1 MNFMKQDII
10 NSLYKEV
17 DKLLD
22 MVKTQQDKI
31 NKLEDELN
39 NKNNQISILKLE
51 LIDLIGKVE
60 HFNDLFSELPL
71 YNNSIDEDNKN
82 EGNKNIESFEK
93 DTGNQNWGE

>member
-1 MNFMKQDII
+1 MKQDII